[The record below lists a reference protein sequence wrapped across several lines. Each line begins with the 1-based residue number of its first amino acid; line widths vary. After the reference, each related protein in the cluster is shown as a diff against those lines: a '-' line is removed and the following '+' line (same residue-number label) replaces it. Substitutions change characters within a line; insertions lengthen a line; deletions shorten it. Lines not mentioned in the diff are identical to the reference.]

1 MDNDFKEGFSKGI
14 GSTTGVLALP
24 VAGLLLF
31 GAYQVLKFPVMNLLE
46 SEEMDKY
53 YDCVEKMFFRF
64 DERSEAFN
72 KSIKDLSGNVE
83 IPPKIECEEPTRKWK
98 WQPKDN

>member
-1 MDNDFKEGFSKGI
+1 MTNDFKKGFSKGI
-14 GSTTGVLALP
+14 GLTTGVLAIP

-53 YDCVEKMFFRF
+53 YDCVEKMFIRF
-64 DERSEAFN
+64 DERSDAFD
-72 KSIKDLSGNVE
+72 KSIKGEEVE
-83 IPPKIECEEPTRKWK
+83 IPPKIICEKPTRKWK
-98 WQPKDN
+98 WQPKEENK